1 MDNQPIFV
9 RGRFPPWGVEALRGV
24 FGMLFALLTR
34 VEVRGLER
42 LPASG
47 GFIVSPNHLSYFD
60 APLTFVLL
68 RGRKMTAFAADTYRA
83 NIFFRWVVESVD
95 TIWVH
100 RGAIPPSTLK
110 FAIQALREGSIL
122 GLAPEGTRSPTHVL
136 QKGRTGAAFLAMT
149 TGAPVVPLAF
159 TNTEKIAPGLKR
171 FQRVK
176 VTATF
181 GEPLIFPEPPRH
193 EREAKLEEYTT
204 EIMCRIAALLP
215 EEYRGVYAEHPR
227 LKELLET
234 GDR

>member
-9 RGRFPPWGVEALRGV
+9 RGRLPPWGVEALRGV
-24 FGMLFALLTR
+24 FRLLFALLIR
-34 VEVRGLER
+34 LEVRGLEH

-47 GFIVSPNHLSYFD
+47 GFIVAPNHLSYFD
-60 APLTFVLL
+60 APLTFVLMG
-68 RGRKMTAFAADTYRA
+68 GRKMTAFAADTYRA
-83 NIFFRWVVESVD
+83 NRFFRWIVECVD

-110 FAIQALREGSIL
+110 FAVQALREGRVL
-122 GLAPEGTRSPTHVL
+122 GLAPEGTRSRTYAL

-149 TGAPVVPLAF
+149 TGAPVVPLAL
-159 TNTEKIAPGLKR
+159 TNTEKVTAGLKR

-176 VTATF
+176 VAATF

-204 EIMCRIAALLP
+204 EIMCRLAALLP